1 MEKNSNRM
9 KNVLTLYKLTGNM
22 FNTAAIDIWQL
33 ANLNI
38 EKSDIRIKMDK
49 SSDVRLDQITH
60 QIPEDDE
67 EIQMISNLIQTQV
80 S

>member
-1 MEKNSNRM
+1 MASKLNMEKNSNRM
-9 KNVLTLYKLTGNM
+9 KNVLTLYTLTGNM

-49 SSDVRLDQITH
+49 SSDVRLDQITR
-60 QIPEDDE
+60 
-67 EIQMISNLIQTQV
+67 
-80 S
+80 

>member
-1 MEKNSNRM
+1 MASKLNMEKNSNRM

-22 FNTAAIDIWQL
+22 FNTTAIDIWQL

-49 SSDVRLDQITH
+49 SSDVRLDQITR
-60 QIPEDDE
+60 
-67 EIQMISNLIQTQV
+67 
-80 S
+80 